1 MKVLHIC
8 SDFAKQS
15 IYNQLVSRLD
25 NKLSGQDIYIPVRT
39 AAEVGQYQNK
49 ELNNTQYHY
58 AIILNKWDR
67 FNYYGKIKKTTN
79 FIDQTVSIKNVD
91 IIHAH
96 FLFSDGGI
104 AYNLYKKYN
113 IPYIVAVRNT
123 DLNLFFKYFI
133 HLRPF
138 ARKILQGATNII
150 FLSNAYKDTFLAKYV
165 SNTDKPDFL
174 KKIKVIP
181 NGVEDYCLQNNVHLP
196 KSKDN
201 FTVLYVGDF
210 TTNKNIL
217 LTINAVS
224 KLRLK
229 GLDISF
235 NIIGGGGEDE
245 EKIKQLETENEWIH
259 LYPRTSNREEL
270 REIYR
275 KSHVFCMPSRYETFG
290 LVYIEALSQGLPI
303 IYTIGQGVSGYF
315 EDGKVGY
322 GVKPNNVADIA
333 EKIELI
339 MNNFDSMSLN
349 SPKFS
354 QEFSWDSISK
364 EYIDIFKN
372 LQETKHK

>member
-25 NKLSGQDIYIPVRT
+25 NKLSGQEIYIPVRT

-49 ELNNTQYHY
+49 ELNKTQYHY
-58 AIILNKWDR
+58 AFILNKWDR
-67 FNYYGKIKKTTN
+67 FNYFGKIKKTTN
-79 FIDQTVSIKNVD
+79 FIDQTISIKNVD

-104 AYNLYKKYN
+104 AYDLYKKYN

-123 DLNLFFKYFI
+123 DLNLFFKYLI
-133 HLRPF
+133 LLRPF
-138 ARKILQGATNII
+138 ARKILKGATNII
-150 FLSNAYKDTFLAKYV
+150 FLSNAYKDTFLEKYV
-165 SNTDKPDFL
+165 SNSDKPDFL

-181 NGVEDYCLQNNVHLP
+181 NGVEDYWLQNNVHLP

-201 FTVLYVGDF
+201 FRLLYVGDF

-245 EKIKQLETENEWIH
+245 EKIKQLAAANGWIH
-259 LYPRTSNREEL
+259 LYPRTSNRDEL
-270 REIYR
+270 REVYR

-303 IYTIGQGVSGYF
+303 IYTLGQGVSGYF
-315 EDGKVGY
+315 EDGTVGY
-322 GVKPNNVADIA
+322 GVKPNNIGDIA

-339 MNNFDSMSLN
+339 MNNFDSMSLDA
-349 SPKFS
+349 PKFAKA
-354 QEFSWDSISK
+354 FSWDSISK
-364 EYIDIFKN
+364 EYICIYKN
-372 LQETKHK
+372 LQTTKQ

>member
-1 MKVLHIC
+1 LKVLHIC

-39 AAEVGQYQNK
+39 ADEVGRCQNK

-58 AIILNKWDR
+58 AFILNKWDR
-67 FNYYGKIKKTTN
+67 FNYFGKIKKTTN
-79 FIDQTVSIKNVD
+79 FIDQIVSIKNVD

-138 ARKILQGATNII
+138 ALKILKGATNIV
-150 FLSNAYKDTFLAKYV
+150 FLSNAYKDAFLEKYV
-165 SNTDKPDFL
+165 SNSDKSDFL

-181 NGVEDYCLQNNVHLP
+181 NGVEDYWLQNNVLLP

-201 FTVLYVGDF
+201 FSVLYVGDF

-245 EKIKQLETENEWIH
+245 EKIKQLATENEWIH
-259 LYPRTSNREEL
+259 LYPRTSKREEL

-315 EDGKVGY
+315 EDGAVGY
-322 GVKPNNVADIA
+322 GVKPNNEADIA

-349 SPKFS
+349 SPKFA
-354 QEFSWDSISK
+354 QEFSWDNISK
-364 EYIDIFKN
+364 EYIDIYIN
-372 LQETKHK
+372 LYGTKH

>member
-58 AIILNKWDR
+58 AFILNKGDR
-67 FNYYGKIKKTTN
+67 FNYFGKIKKTTN

-123 DLNLFFKYFI
+123 DLNLFFKYLI

-150 FLSNAYKDTFLAKYV
+150 FL
-165 SNTDKPDFL
+165 
-174 KKIKVIP
+174 
-181 NGVEDYCLQNNVHLP
+181 
-196 KSKDN
+196 
-201 FTVLYVGDF
+201 
-210 TTNKNIL
+210 
-217 LTINAVS
+217 
-224 KLRLK
+224 
-229 GLDISF
+229 
-235 NIIGGGGEDE
+235 
-245 EKIKQLETENEWIH
+245 
-259 LYPRTSNREEL
+259 
-270 REIYR
+270 
-275 KSHVFCMPSRYETFG
+275 
-290 LVYIEALSQGLPI
+290 
-303 IYTIGQGVSGYF
+303 
-315 EDGKVGY
+315 
-322 GVKPNNVADIA
+322 
-333 EKIELI
+333 
-339 MNNFDSMSLN
+339 
-349 SPKFS
+349 
-354 QEFSWDSISK
+354 
-364 EYIDIFKN
+364 
-372 LQETKHK
+372 

>member
-25 NKLSGQDIYIPVRT
+25 NKLSGQEIYIPVRT

-58 AIILNKWDR
+58 AFILNKWDR
-67 FNYYGKIKKTTN
+67 FNYFGKIKKTTN

-123 DLNLFFKYFI
+123 DLNLFFKYLI

-150 FLSNAYKDTFLAKYV
+150 FLSNGYKDTFLEKYV
-165 SNTDKPDFL
+165 SNSNKPDFL

-181 NGVEDYCLQNNVHLP
+181 NGVEDYWLQNNVHLP

-201 FTVLYVGDF
+201 CKVLYVGDF

-229 GLDISF
+229 GLNISF

-245 EKIKQLETENEWIH
+245 KKIKQLAAANGWIH
-259 LYPRTSNREEL
+259 LYPRTSNRDEL
-270 REIYR
+270 REVYR

-303 IYTIGQGVSGYF
+303 IYTLGQGVSGYF
-315 EDGKVGY
+315 EDGTVGY
-322 GVKPNNVADIA
+322 GVKPNNIGDIA

-349 SPKFS
+349 APKFA
-354 QEFSWDSISK
+354 QAFSWDSISK
-364 EYIDIFKN
+364 EYICIYKN
-372 LQETKHK
+372 LQTSKH